1 MGELRRYYL
10 RCSHDDDNDF
20 LETEDATGTWCKAA
34 DVDAELKRRRSFY
47 DSRDGGLQRENAS
60 LREQLEQK
68 DAELVNC
75 LSSNIQEIQYTQ
87 IEELKAELA
96 RVNEIGE
103 EQRRR
108 EHRLVETVQ
117 ALRTE
122 LAQATAAV
130 DEVTKREAAIIK
142 KLETERDRAEAAC
155 AEMATDIR
163 SIMSNPLL
171 DTLAWR
177 ELNKVMGN
185 PNPGSRYLELAKLVE
200 YLVPA
205 IEQSLEEQPLVPHDA
220 DAPSGNVTITWRTGR
235 DVAEAILR
243 WKAGQP

>member
-34 DVDAELKRRRSFY
+34 DVDAVL
-47 DSRDGGLQRENAS
+47 
-60 LREQLEQK
+60 
-68 DAELVNC
+68 AEKN
-75 LSSNIQEIQYTQ
+75 
-87 IEELKAELA
+87 AELA
-96 RVNEIGE
+96 RAQQRMSCGLTSPVYCGE
-103 EQRRR
+103 CN
-108 EHRLVETVQ
+108 VC
-117 ALRTE
+117 LRTE
-122 LAQATAAV
+122 LAQAKAQLIGWK
-130 DEVTKREAAIIK
+130 D
-142 KLETERDRAEAAC
+142 KLAHAEFDRDHFHLRADRAEAAC

-243 WKAGQP
+243 WNAGQP